1 MSLCEQEPHFP
12 VLSWVEPGVVFC
24 RCSPA
29 ASKFEVL
36 RFQRCFSWLEHVVI
50 WVTISFPQ
58 LKAVWPFSFDFYQQD
73 VFTQRISSFSDHS
86 LNHRDDCVGNSQKI
100 CSYWNTQ
107 TSLLPTTMPP
117 SKSLLLHLGA
127 RFELQEVIFNMSKC
141 CHVIGSLDILLMCR
155 RKGVPNKVA
164 SGCISC

>member
-50 WVTISFPQ
+50 WVTVSFPQ
-58 LKAVWPFSFDFYQQD
+58 LKAAWPFSFDFYQQD
-73 VFTQRISSFSDHS
+73 VSPREFPLFDS
-86 LNHRDDCVGNSQKI
+86 LNHRDDCVGN
-100 CSYWNTQ
+100 WNTQ

-141 CHVIGSLDILLMCR
+141 CYVIGWLDILLMCR

-164 SGCISC
+164 SGCKSC